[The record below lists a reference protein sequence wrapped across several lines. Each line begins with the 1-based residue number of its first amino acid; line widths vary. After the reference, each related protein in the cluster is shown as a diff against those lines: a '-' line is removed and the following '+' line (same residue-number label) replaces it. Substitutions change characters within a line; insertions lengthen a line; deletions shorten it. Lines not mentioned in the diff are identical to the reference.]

1 MSKILVN
8 VALPYA
14 NGPIHLGHVAGAYL
28 SSDIFVRFLR
38 MHGHEVMFVS
48 GSDEHGTPATLAAD
62 RLHISP
68 KDIADRYHKEHLESF
83 RKLDINFDIYTRT
96 TFPEHRETVAEFFLD
111 FHRKGLLSEHTM
123 VSPFC
128 PADNRFMPDRY
139 IEGKCPNCGFE
150 EARGDQCDN
159 CGKLLD
165 PQELILPRC
174 VLDGTPPEFRETKH
188 MFFRLDLF
196 QDQLIK
202 WLDGKDFW
210 RHSVLSFTRNFIK
223 AGLKERPI
231 TRDIE
236 WGVPV
241 PLEGYEHK
249 RIYVWFEALLGYI
262 SGARVLSERMGR
274 KDYWKEFYFDKDVK
288 MYHFMGKDNI
298 IFHTIIW
305 PAMLM
310 GRGEYNL
317 PYIVVAN
324 EFLTFNG
331 KQFSKSRGIGYS
343 VDAIL
348 KLASKDYV
356 RYYMSSI
363 MPEGSDTD
371 FSLEDFQ
378 SRVNGELIDKFGN
391 YIHRLT
397 SFIANNNLKISSSQA
412 VPDETD
418 RDALN
423 FAHERISNYN
433 ALLEKVEIK
442 KALGEWLELVKFS
455 NSYFNNAQP
464 WRLVKTDAGQCVSKL
479 YHSLL
484 LAQYCTAM
492 LYPFVPDASA
502 RIMETIGSGKYRDEG
517 FTAGLLSQEG
527 SEFSPAKGEPPF
539 ENLTLIREN
548 PNFADLRIGEIREAR
563 EHPNADRLF
572 VLKVNLGTS
581 EIQLVAGLRKH
592 YTADE
597 LVGRKIVVI
606 ANLKPTKLRGEVSQ
620 GMLLAADD
628 GEAVSLL
635 SPVEENLNAGDPVKI
650 GPYGFNNSGK
660 IELEKLKTLD
670 LRLETSGERAVATA
684 LLDGKREEILAGGSP
699 VTSHR
704 TVKEG
709 AQIR

>member
-14 NGPIHLGHVAGAYL
+14 NGPIHLGHVAGAYR
-28 SSDIFVRFLR
+28 SSDIFVRFQR
-38 MHGHEVMFVS
+38 MHGNEVMFVS
-48 GSDEHGTPATLAAD
+48 GSDEHGTPATIAAD

-68 KDIADRYHKEHLESF
+68 KEIADRYHKEHLEAF
-83 RKLDINFDIYTRT
+83 RNLDIVFDIYTRT
-96 TFPEHRETVAEFFLD
+96 TYPEHRDTVAEFFMD
-111 FHRKGLLSEHTM
+111 FYQKGLLSEHTM

-128 PADNRFMPDRY
+128 PTDNRFMPDRY

-159 CGKLLD
+159 CGKILD
-165 PQELILPRC
+165 PQELISPRC
-174 VLDGTPPEFRETKH
+174 VLCGTAPEFRETKH
-188 MFFRLDLF
+188 MFFRLDKF

-202 WLDGKDFW
+202 WLEGKDFW

-262 SGARVLSERMGR
+262 SGARILSERIGR
-274 KDYWKEFYFDKDVK
+274 KDYWKEFYFDPEVK

-317 PYIVVAN
+317 PYMVVAN

-343 VDAIL
+343 VDDIL
-348 KLASKDYV
+348 KLASRDYV

-363 MPEGSDTD
+363 MPEGSDAD
-371 FSLEDFQ
+371 FSLEEFQ

-391 YIHRLT
+391 YIHRMT
-397 SFIANNNLKISSSQA
+397 SFIVNNNLEITSSKA
-412 VPDETD
+412 RPDDQD
-418 RDALN
+418 REALE
-423 FAHERISNYN
+423 FANERIRNYN
-433 ALLEKVEIK
+433 SYMEKVEQK
-442 KALGEWLELVKFS
+442 KAMGEWLELVKYA

-464 WRLVKTDAGQCVSKL
+464 WRLVKTDVDQCISKL
-479 YHSLL
+479 YHSLV
-484 LAQYCTAM
+484 LAQYCTTM
-492 LYPFVPDASA
+492 LYPFVPSASEA
-502 RIMETIGSGKYRDEG
+502 MMDRIGAAKFSERK
-517 FTAGLLSQEG
+517 FTVDLLTMDG
-527 SEFSPAKGEPPF
+527 SEFSPVKGEPPF
-539 ENLTLIREN
+539 EKLSLIKEN
-548 PNFADLRIGEIREAR
+548 PNFADLRIGEIKEAR
-563 EHPNADRLF
+563 EHPNADKLY
-572 VLKVNLGTS
+572 VLRVSLGDS

-592 YTADE
+592 YTAGD
-597 LVGRKIVVI
+597 LKGRKIVVI
-606 ANLKPTKLRGEVSQ
+606 ANLKPTKLRGELSQ

-628 GEAVSLL
+628 GETVSLL
-635 SPVEENLNAGDPVKI
+635 APIEQDLNAGDMVKI
-650 GPYGFNNSGK
+650 GPYTYNNSGK
-660 IELEKLKTLD
+660 IDLEKLRTLE
-670 LRLETSGERAVATA
+670 LKVESSGERVIATA
-684 LLDGKREEILAGGSP
+684 SLDGKREEITAGGQGI
-699 VTSHR
+699 TTHR
-704 TVKEG
+704 AVKAG
-709 AQIR
+709 AQVR

>member
-28 SSDIFVRFLR
+28 NSDIFVRFQR
-38 MHGHEVMFVS
+38 MHGNEVMFVS

-62 RLHISP
+62 RLNISP
-68 KDIADRYHKEHLESF
+68 KEIADRYHKEHAEAF
-83 RKLDINFDIYTRT
+83 RNLDIIFDIYTRT
-96 TFPEHRETVAEFFLD
+96 TYPEHRDTVAEFFLD
-111 FHRKGLLSEHTM
+111 FNSKGLLSEHTM
-123 VSPFC
+123 VAPFC
-128 PADNRFMPDRY
+128 PKDNRFMPDRY

-150 EARGDQCDN
+150 PARGDQCDN
-159 CGKLLD
+159 CGKILD
-165 PQELILPRC
+165 PQELISPKC
-174 VLDGTPPEFRETKH
+174 VLCGTAPEFRETKH

-196 QDQLIK
+196 QDRLIQ
-202 WLDGKDFW
+202 WLEGKEFW
-210 RHSVLSFTRNFIK
+210 RHSVLAFTRNFIK
-223 AGLKERPI
+223 AGLRERPI

-262 SGARVLSERMGR
+262 SGAKVLSERLGK
-274 KDYWKEFYFDKDVK
+274 KDYWKEFYFDRDVK

-331 KQFSKSRGIGYS
+331 QQFSKSRGIGYS
-343 VDAIL
+343 VDEIL

-363 MPEGSDTD
+363 MPESSDTD
-371 FSLEDFQ
+371 FNIEDFQ

-397 SFIANNNLKISSSQA
+397 SFIANNNLAISSFEA
-412 VPDETD
+412 RPDETD
-418 RDALN
+418 RHALE
-423 FAHERISNYN
+423 FARERISSYN
-433 ALLEKVEIK
+433 DFLEKVEIK
-442 KALGEWLELVKFS
+442 KALGEWLELVKFA
-455 NSYFNNAQP
+455 NSYFNSAQP
-464 WRLVKTDAGQCVSKL
+464 WRLVKTDVSQCVSKL
-479 YHSLL
+479 YHSLV
-484 LAQYCTAM
+484 LAQYSTAL
-492 LYPFVPDASA
+492 LYPFVPGASA
-502 RIMETIGSGKYRDEG
+502 RIMEIIGSSKYQEKG
-517 FTAGLLSQEG
+517 FTSDLLSQEG
-527 SEFSPAKGEPPF
+527 SEFKPAKGEPPF
-539 ENLTLIREN
+539 QKLALIKEN
-548 PNFADLRIGEIREAR
+548 PNFADLRIGEIMEAR
-563 EHPNADRLF
+563 EHPDADKLY
-572 VLKVNLGTS
+572 VLKVNLGTN

-628 GEAVSLL
+628 GEKVSLL
-635 SPVEENLNAGDPVKI
+635 APLDGKLRAGDPVKI
-650 GPYGFNNSGK
+650 GEYGFNNSGK
-660 IELEKLKTLD
+660 IELDKLKALE
-670 LRLETSGERAVATA
+670 LRMEASLSGTVATA
-684 LLDGKREEILAGGSP
+684 ILDGRRVEILAGEAQ

-704 TVKEG
+704 PVKEG